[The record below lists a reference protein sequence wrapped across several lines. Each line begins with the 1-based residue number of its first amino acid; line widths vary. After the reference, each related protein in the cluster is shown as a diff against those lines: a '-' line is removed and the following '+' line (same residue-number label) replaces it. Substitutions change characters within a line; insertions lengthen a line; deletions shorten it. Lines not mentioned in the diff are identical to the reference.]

1 MEAQTVPF
9 GIKRRHGPSLTHM
22 KNAEQKRRTDKMKCV
37 HCSPITMKAEEMGL
51 EEADL
56 DAPSLQK
63 TILYVAFP
71 V

>member
-1 MEAQTVPF
+1 MEAQTVPSE
-9 GIKRRHGPSLTHM
+9 IKRRHGPSLTHM
-22 KNAEQKRRTDKMKCV
+22 KNAEQKRRTDKMKC
-37 HCSPITMKAEEMGL
+37 SPITMEAEKMGP